1 MLSICRL
8 QHVEIITV
16 TVTLNII
23 KDINAMVIVNWQHYP
38 ARKGPVRKL
47 LQSTLFAFQ
56 TFKFPNQVDPTKQNS
71 KNLAS
76 ARFKKLNL
84 NLKTRRS
91 MATEP
96 HAPHSLSA
104 KYTLGSV
111 KDISTLSHYLRGFS
125 PSFSRKPNRKN

>member
-38 ARKGPVRKL
+38 AQKGPVRKL
-47 LQSTLFAFQ
+47 LQSTLFVFQ

-84 NLKTRRS
+84 NLNTR
-91 MATEP
+91 
-96 HAPHSLSA
+96 
-104 KYTLGSV
+104 
-111 KDISTLSHYLRGFS
+111 
-125 PSFSRKPNRKN
+125 